1 MAVVSLSGFAT
12 EPGRLADHMA
22 ASVEALGHL
31 RRLGQ
36 QAMLLQPI
44 SGGDVGTTSMVINY
58 ADNAA
63 YAAGTQ
69 AIGADEQWQE
79 FWARASAAGAARH
92 VESTLMNEL
101 DPGFEPAA
109 NRPLGALLA
118 VQ

>member
-12 EPGRLADHMA
+12 DPGRLADHMA
-22 ASVEALGHL
+22 ASMEALGHL
-31 RRLGQ
+31 RRRGQ
-36 QAMLLQPI
+36 PSMLLQPI
-44 SGGDVGTTSMVINY
+44 SGGDIGTTSMVINY
-58 ADNAA
+58 ADNAD
-63 YAAGTQ
+63 GVQ

-79 FWARASAAGAARH
+79 FWAQASAAGAARQ

>member
-44 SGGDVGTTSMVINY
+44 SGGHIGTASIVINY

-63 YAAGTQ
+63 YAAG
-69 AIGADEQWQE
+69 
-79 FWARASAAGAARH
+79 AARQ